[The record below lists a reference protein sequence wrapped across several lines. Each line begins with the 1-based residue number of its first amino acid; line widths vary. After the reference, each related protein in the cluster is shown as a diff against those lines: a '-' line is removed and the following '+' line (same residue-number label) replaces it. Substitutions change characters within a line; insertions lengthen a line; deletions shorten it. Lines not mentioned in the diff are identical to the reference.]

1 MNKQRKPLPLPVVI
15 VLIVLG
21 AIVLAAGGYFAL
33 IGPKRSKAK
42 EVALQVAAA
51 QKQLDDFQAA
61 KLAAQNVKPLEV
73 ADLFRLSK
81 AMPDRADMAGV
92 LLELN
97 GVAAD
102 SGITFESISPQTSVP
117 ISGYQA
123 MPIQLNFRGNFY
135 DLADFLYR
143 LRNLVGVQDGRLAAS
158 GRLFAVD
165 TLDFTESTE
174 GFPQIEAVL
183 VVDAFVYGTGA
194 TATATPTTTTSTDTT
209 ATTTTPAPTAPPTD
223 ASAAGATG

>member
-1 MNKQRKPLPLPVVI
+1 VNKQRKPLPLPVVI